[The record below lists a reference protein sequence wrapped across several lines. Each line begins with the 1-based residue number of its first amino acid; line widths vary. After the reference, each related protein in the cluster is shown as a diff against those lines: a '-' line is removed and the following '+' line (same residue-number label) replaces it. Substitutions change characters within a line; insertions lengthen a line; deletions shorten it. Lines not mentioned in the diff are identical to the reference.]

1 MFNLDYYAHMSTV
14 CTLATPVYYYVKRKG
29 SLANSYAA
37 MAPSR
42 VFRMKK
48 AMYEPYKGLFESM
61 ELYEEHRSQIRK
73 FFLDFARDGGVP
85 PFAPQEAEKACRQAQ
100 RRDKVLKK
108 RLNRSQAVE
117 SNRTYRRKA
126 ARRT

>member
-1 MFNLDYYAHMSTV
+1 
-14 CTLATPVYYYVKRKG
+14 
-29 SLANSYAA
+29 
-37 MAPSR
+37 
-42 VFRMKK
+42 
-48 AMYEPYKGLFESM
+48 MYEPYKGLFESM

-100 RRDKVLKK
+100 RREKVLKK